1 MKQLV
6 NYEIDVT
13 ILDFTHTFERI
24 AYASPGV
31 QSSLSIFTQKYL
43 CKCER
48 TYFILQ
54 NKHLCI
60 YEDSFWSKDTQ

>member
-31 QSSLSIFTQKYL
+31 QSSLSIFAQKYL
-43 CKCER
+43 CKCEH

-54 NKHLCI
+54 NNT
-60 YEDSFWSKDTQ
+60 E